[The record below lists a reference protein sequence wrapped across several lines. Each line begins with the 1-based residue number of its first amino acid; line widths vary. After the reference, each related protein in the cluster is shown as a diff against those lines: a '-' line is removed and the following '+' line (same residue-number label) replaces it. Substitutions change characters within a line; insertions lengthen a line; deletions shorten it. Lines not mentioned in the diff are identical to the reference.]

1 MTLRTTELTA
11 MAKDSG
17 IDAVLSAFGGL
28 AATTW
33 ACEGDREAGIATVD
47 GIHSL
52 RAISG
57 GVGEK

>member
-28 AATTW
+28 AATTG
-33 ACEGDREAGIATVD
+33 ACEGGRQAGIATID
-47 GIHSL
+47 GRHSL
-52 RAISG
+52 KAISDG
-57 GVGEK
+57 AREK

>member
-17 IDAVLSAFGGL
+17 IDTVLSAFGSL
-28 AATTW
+28 AATTG
-33 ACEGDREAGIATVD
+33 ACEGDREAGIATID
-47 GIHSL
+47 GIHGL